1 MWSKRVIGV
10 ADRAGLEP
18 GPKTYLLR
26 NPNEAAMVGKDFLP

>member
-1 MWSKRVIGV
+1 MEL

-26 NPNEAAMVGKDFLP
+26 KPSGAGRGLLD